1 MAYISVRARG
11 VVKVVELTSAVH
23 DGNGRHNGVADKTY
37 GITGMQI
44 GIAIPEQH
52 LGHSGHC

>member
-1 MAYISVRARG
+1 MAYIFVHVRG
-11 VVKVVELTSAVH
+11 VVKVLELASAVH
-23 DGNGRHNGVADKTY
+23 DGNGRHNGVTDKTY

-52 LGHSGHC
+52 LGHSGNR